1 MSDHSDHVGHDH
13 SGHSHDHKL
22 SFGVATF
29 FGLLGTLEVWAGW
42 HYSNP
47 AVVTNGSHNL
57 SEILFPL
64 SIAGAAWILLR
75 VPLESHLKCQLPHYI
90 AIGIQAINIIGIGFL
105 AVMFAA
111 SHTNLT
117 EMWVG
122 VGDGVFGFALNWV
135 AAGLFYRDSRRTK
148 APHASLMRA
157 TARHY
162 RLDAVA
168 GVVVAIGGFGAW
180 FTGLGLV
187 NRLAGLLILVITI
200 VHSWPH
206 LMESVRQI
214 HSQAKHP
221 SFPGPSS

>member
-1 MSDHSDHVGHDH
+1 MSGHSDHTTHDH
-13 SGHSHDHKL
+13 SGHGHDHKL
-22 SFGVATF
+22 SVRVAIF
-29 FGLLGTLEVWAGW
+29 FGLLGTIEIWTGW

-64 SIAGAAWILLR
+64 SIGGTACILLR
-75 VPLESHLKCQLPHYI
+75 LPLESHLKCQLPHYI
-90 AIGIQAINIIGIGFL
+90 AIGIQAFNIIGIGLL
-105 AVMFAA
+105 AVLLAA

-122 VGDGVFGFALNWV
+122 VGDGTFGFAVNWG
-135 AAGLFYRDSRRTK
+135 AAWIFYRASRRPK
-148 APHASLMRA
+148 ESQSNLLRA

-168 GVVVAIGGFGAW
+168 GVVVALGGFGAW
-180 FTGLGLV
+180 LTGFGLV
-187 NRLAGLLILVITI
+187 NRMAGLAVLVITV

-221 SFPGPSS
+221 